1 MTPEEKL
8 KRLLEM
14 QEHPE
19 RYTEEE
25 ILQMMADKECRQLYE
40 QMVRATD
47 AMFEAKQFDNVECNT
62 HNTQPSKLF
71 KIAAIFIGVLLFSGI
86 TYAAIHYVRN
96 SIFDQSPS
104 QVEKVGNTANSS
116 LSNPQSQLAAQDSTL
131 LKPVV
136 FEDAELVN
144 ILKEVAAYYHY
155 ETVYKR
161 DDVKHIRLYFT
172 WDKSMPV
179 EATVEMFNKF
189 ERIHITLKD
198 TQMIIE

>member
-1 MTPEEKL
+1 MTQEEKL
-8 KRLLEM
+8 TRLLEM

-25 ILQMMADKECRQLYE
+25 IRQLMADEECRQLYE

-47 AMFEAKQFDNVECNT
+47 AMFEEKHFDYVECGT
-62 HNTQPSKLF
+62 LNTQRSKLF

-96 SIFDQSPS
+96 SFFDQSPS
-104 QVEKVGNTANSS
+104 QVENVGSS
-116 LSNPQSQLAAQDSTL
+116 ADSQLSDPQLSPQDSTL

-136 FEDAELVN
+136 FEDAELVT

-161 DDVKHIRLYFT
+161 DDAKHIRLYFT

-179 EATVEMFNKF
+179 EEIVEMFNKF

>member
-1 MTPEEKL
+1 MTQEEKL
-8 KRLLEM
+8 TRLLEM

-25 ILQMMADKECRQLYE
+25 IRQLMADEECRKLYE

-47 AMFEAKQFDNVECNT
+47 AMFEEKHFDNVECGT
-62 HNTQPSKLF
+62 LNTQRSKLF

-96 SIFDQSPS
+96 SIYDQSPS
-104 QVEKVGNTANSS
+104 QVENVGSAAD
-116 LSNPQSQLAAQDSTL
+116 SQLSDSQLSPQDSTQ

-136 FEDAELVN
+136 FEDAELVT

-161 DDVKHIRLYFT
+161 DDAKHIRLYFT

-179 EATVEMFNKF
+179 EEIVEMFNKF

-198 TQMIIE
+198 TQMVIE

>member
-1 MTPEEKL
+1 MTQEEKL
-8 KRLLEM
+8 TRLLEM

-25 ILQMMADKECRQLYE
+25 IRQLMADEECRKLYE

-47 AMFEAKQFDNVECNT
+47 AMFEEKHFDTVECGT
-62 HNTQPSKLF
+62 LNTQRSKLF

-96 SIFDQSPS
+96 SILDQPPS
-104 QVEKVGNTANSS
+104 QVENVGSAADSQ
-116 LSNPQSQLAAQDSTL
+116 LSDSQLAPQDSTQ

-136 FEDAELVN
+136 FEDAELVT

-161 DDVKHIRLYFT
+161 DDAKHIRLYFT

-179 EATVEMFNKF
+179 EEIVEMFNKF

-198 TQMIIE
+198 TQMVIE

>member
-1 MTPEEKL
+1 MTQEEKL
-8 KRLLEM
+8 TRLLEM

-25 ILQMMADKECRQLYE
+25 IRQLMADEECRKLYE

-47 AMFEAKQFDNVECNT
+47 AMFEEKHFDNVECGT
-62 HNTQPSKLF
+62 FNTQRSKLF

-96 SIFDQSPS
+96 SILDQSPS
-104 QVEKVGNTANSS
+104 QVENVGSS
-116 LSNPQSQLAAQDSTL
+116 ADSQRSDPDSQLSPQDSTQ

-136 FEDAELVN
+136 FEDAELVT

-155 ETVYKR
+155 ETVYKH
-161 DDVKHIRLYFT
+161 DDAKHIRLYFT

-179 EATVEMFNKF
+179 EEIVEMFNKF

-198 TQMIIE
+198 TQMVIE

>member
-1 MTPEEKL
+1 MTQEEKL
-8 KRLLEM
+8 TRLLEM

-25 ILQMMADKECRQLYE
+25 IRQLMADEECRQLYE

-47 AMFEAKQFDNVECNT
+47 AMFEEKQFDTVECGT
-62 HNTQPSKLF
+62 LNTQRSKLF

-96 SIFDQSPS
+96 SISEQPPS
-104 QVEKVGNTANSS
+104 QVENVGSAADSQ
-116 LSNPQSQLAAQDSTL
+116 LSDSQLAPQDSTQ

-136 FEDAELVN
+136 FEDAELVT

-161 DDVKHIRLYFT
+161 DDAKHIRLYFT

-179 EATVEMFNKF
+179 EEIVEMFNKF

-198 TQMIIE
+198 TQMVIE